1 MSVIGRGKTLAFN
14 DLPGSFLILDGQHRV
29 FGFSKATKPLRVPVV
44 IYNGLSR
51 ADETRLFVDINTK
64 QRPVPSPLLLD
75 IKRLADIETESE
87 GTLRNIFDLFN
98 SEQGSA
104 LAGMLAPFDSIKNKI
119 NRTTFNAAVKPLL
132 ENFGERNELE
142 IYQILNAY
150 LSAVASRLNEKISD
164 TILAK
169 PVVFRAFLG
178 LFPAIAQRIKD
189 KFNGNYSPSNVSDVM
204 SPLFSHL
211 PVSRLKNPGTSWV
224 ALRDYLASRIR
235 DKTF

>member
-1 MSVIGRGKTLAFN
+1 MQSHHTQWRSKSWLPRELDHKRAEEIARYIDNGLGTIPNSIVLSAQPEAELSVIGRGKTLAFN

-164 TILAK
+164 TI
-169 PVVFRAFLG
+169 
-178 LFPAIAQRIKD
+178 
-189 KFNGNYSPSNVSDVM
+189 
-204 SPLFSHL
+204 
-211 PVSRLKNPGTSWV
+211 
-224 ALRDYLASRIR
+224 
-235 DKTF
+235 